1 MRRASV
7 ALPRLLLA
15 TTFSL
20 VLSAGAARAD
30 SDGNA
35 AAAESLFQ
43 DARKLMDAKKYGE
56 ACPKFLA
63 SHKASPAVGTL
74 LNLADCYEKDGKLAS
89 AWARFHEAVGL
100 AQRLGRADREK
111 TARDRADKLEPKL
124 VKLTIKAAEKDIVV
138 KLDGTAIDAAALG
151 TPVPVDP
158 GSHTIEASAK
168 GKKTYTSTFEVAEK
182 PRNPSVDIPTLLT
195 DPAAENARPEAPTSK
210 KEEAAPLAV
219 STNNGGLQRTLGIV
233 AVGVGVV
240 GLGVGT
246 VFGLKTS
253 STWSDAQ
260 THCNAGECDQTGVDL
275 ASSAKSSGN
284 IATIAFVAG
293 GVFTL
298 GGLALYFTA
307 PRDEKP
313 PSRADTRVRP
323 SIGFGTVSVGG
334 RF

>member
-1 MRRASV
+1 MRR
-7 ALPRLLLA
+7 LA
-15 TTFSL
+15 TSLSL
-20 VLSAGAARAD
+20 VLFLTTAGAARAAD
-30 SDGNA
+30 PEGNP

-89 AWARFHEAVGL
+89 AWARFHEAVAL
-100 AQRLGRADREK
+100 AQRLGRPDREK

-124 VKLTIKAAEKDIVV
+124 IKLTIKSADKDIAV
-138 KLDGTAIDAAALG
+138 KLDGTGIDAAALG

-158 GSHTIEASAK
+158 GSHTIEATAK
-168 GKKTYTSTFEVAEK
+168 GKKPYTSTFEVAEK
-182 PRNPSVDIPTLLT
+182 SRTSSVDIPALQS
-195 DPAAENARPEAPTSK
+195 EPEAAHVDAPTTK
-210 KEEAAPLAV
+210 KEEPAPLMV
-219 STNNGGLQRTLGIV
+219 STNDGGLQRTLGIV

-260 THCNAGECDQTGVDL
+260 THCNAGECDQAGVDL
-275 ASSAKSSGN
+275 ADSAKSSGN

-307 PRDEKP
+307 PAAR
-313 PSRADTRVRP
+313 SRADTRVRP
-323 SIGFGTVSVGG
+323 AIGFGTISVGG

>member
-1 MRRASV
+1 MRRLATS
-7 ALPRLLLA
+7 LSLLLLL
-15 TTFSL
+15 TT
-20 VLSAGAARAD
+20 AGVARAAEPE
-30 SDGNA
+30 GNP

-63 SHKASPAVGTL
+63 SHKAGPAVGTL

-89 AWARFHEAVGL
+89 AWARFHEAVAL
-100 AQRLGRADREK
+100 AQRLGRPDREK
-111 TARDRADKLEPKL
+111 TARERADKLEPKL
-124 VKLTIKAAEKDIVV
+124 IKLTIKSADKDIAV

-158 GSHTIEASAK
+158 GSHTIEATAK
-168 GKKTYTSTFEVAEK
+168 GKKPYSSTFEVAEK
-182 PRNPSVDIPTLLT
+182 VRTPSVDIPALQNE
-195 DPAAENARPEAPTSK
+195 PEAARPEAAPAK
-210 KEEAAPLAV
+210 KEEPSPLAV
-219 STNNGGLQRTLGIV
+219 STNNGSLQRTLGIV

-260 THCNAGECDQTGVDL
+260 GHCTAGECDQTGVDL
-275 ASSAKSSGN
+275 ADSAKSSGN

-307 PRDEKP
+307 P
-313 PSRADTRVRP
+313 PSSARADTRVRP